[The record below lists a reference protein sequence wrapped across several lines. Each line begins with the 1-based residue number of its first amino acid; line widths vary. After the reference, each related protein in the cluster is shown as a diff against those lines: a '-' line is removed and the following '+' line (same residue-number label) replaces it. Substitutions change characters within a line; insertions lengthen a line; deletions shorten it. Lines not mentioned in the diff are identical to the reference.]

1 MVIIIGAGPIG
12 LATGIELKKRDI
24 PFLII
29 ERGCLVQSLY
39 NYPVNMTFF
48 STSDKLEIGGI
59 PFISHGFKPT
69 RSEALEYYKRAA
81 QYYDLPVHLY
91 ESVKDVTGSDGSFN
105 VTTNKNE
112 YRASK
117 IVIATGFYGT
127 PNRMG
132 VPGED
137 LPKVQHYYKEAH
149 PYAGQKVLV
158 VGAGNSGVD
167 IALECYRSGAEVSM
181 AIRYSEVKP
190 TVKYWV
196 KPDIEN
202 RIKNNEITAYFNS
215 EVMEIREGEVDL
227 NTPEGCI
234 TIANDFVLAMTG
246 YRPNYA
252 LLDRLGVEY
261 TADEACIPVYDEK
274 HLETNRAGIYV
285 AGVVCAGKKT
295 STLFI
300 ENSRVHAEQISSH
313 IMRSMA

>member
-1 MVIIIGAGPIG
+1 MERPI
-12 LATGIELKKRDI
+12 
-24 PFLII
+24 
-29 ERGCLVQSLY
+29 
-39 NYPVNMTFF
+39 N
-48 STSDKLEIGGI
+48 
-59 PFISHGFKPT
+59 
-69 RSEALEYYKRAA
+69 
-81 QYYDLPVHLY
+81 
-91 ESVKDVTGSDGSFN
+91 
-105 VTTNKNE
+105 
-112 YRASK
+112 
-117 IVIATGFYGT
+117 
-127 PNRMG
+127 G

-137 LPKVQHYYKEAH
+137 LPKVQHYYKEVIR
-149 PYAGQKVLV
+149 AGQKVLV
-158 VGAGNSGVD
+158 VGAGNSVGD
-167 IALECYRSGAEVSM
+167 IALECYRSGADVSM

-215 EVMEIREGEVDL
+215 EVMEIRECEVDL
-227 NTPEGCI
+227 NTPEGRI
-234 TIANDFVLAMTG
+234 TIANDFVLAMIG

-285 AGVVCAGKKT
+285 AGVVCAGKT

-313 IMRSMA
+313 IVRSMA

>member
-12 LATGIELKKRDI
+12 LATGIELKKRNI

-69 RSEALEYYKRAA
+69 RSEALEYYRRAA
-81 QYYDLPVHLY
+81 QHYELPVQLY
-91 ESVKDVTGSDGSFN
+91 ESVERVEGEDGQFTVHTSKGSY
-105 VTTNKNE
+105 E
-112 YRASK
+112 ASK

-127 PNRMG
+127 PNKLG
-132 VPGED
+132 VTGED
-137 LPKVQHYYKEAH
+137 LPKVMHYYKEAH
-149 PYAGQKVLV
+149 PFAWQKVLV

-167 IALECYRSGAEVSM
+167 VALECYRSGAEVSM

-202 RIKNNEITAYFNS
+202 RIKNNEITTYFNT
-215 EVMEIREGEVDL
+215 ELVEIREHEVDL
-227 NTPEGCI
+227 KTPEGQI
-234 TIANDFVLAMTG
+234 TIENDFVLAMTG

-252 LLDRLGVEY
+252 LLDRLGIEY
-261 TADEACIPVYDEK
+261 SKDEACIPVYNEQ
-274 HLETNRAGIYV
+274 HLESNRKGIYV
-285 AGVVCAGKKT
+285 AGVVCAGMQT
-295 STLFI
+295 SKLFI
-300 ENSRVHAEQISSH
+300 ENSRVHADQIAHH
-313 IMRSMA
+313 IALSTV

>member
-12 LATGIELKKRDI
+12 LATGIELKKRSI

-39 NYPVNMTFF
+39 NYPINMSFF

-59 PFISHGFKPT
+59 PFISHGFKPS
-69 RSEALEYYKRAA
+69 RSEALEYYRRAA
-81 QYYDLPVHLY
+81 QYYDLPIHLY
-91 ESVKDVTGSDGSFN
+91 EAVLEVNGSDRVFI

-112 YRASK
+112 YHASK

-127 PNRMG
+127 PNKMG
-132 VPGED
+132 IPGEN
-137 LPKVQHYYKEAH
+137 LSKVQHYYKEAH
-149 PYAGQKVLV
+149 PYVGQKVLV

-167 IALECYRSGAEVSM
+167 VALECFRSGAEVSM
-181 AIRYSEVKP
+181 AIRYSQVKP

-202 RIKNNEITAYFNS
+202 RIEKTEITAYFNS
-215 EVMEIREGEVDL
+215 EVIEIRDDEVDL
-227 NTPEGCI
+227 NTPDGPI
-234 TIANDFVLAMTG
+234 TIQNDFVFAMTG

-252 LLDRLGVEY
+252 LLDRLGIEY
-261 TADEACIPVYDEK
+261 SADEACIPVYDEQ
-274 HLETNRAGIYV
+274 HLETNRKGIYV

-300 ENSRVHAEQISSH
+300 ENSRVQKQFSH
-313 IMRSMA
+313 LFMPNK